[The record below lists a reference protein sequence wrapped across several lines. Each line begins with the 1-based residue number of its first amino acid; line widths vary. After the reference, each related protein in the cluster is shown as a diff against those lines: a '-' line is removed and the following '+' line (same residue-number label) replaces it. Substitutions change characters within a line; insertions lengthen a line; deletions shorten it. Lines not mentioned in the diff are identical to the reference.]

1 MFSQVPGLQELFIYK
16 KSYQLVSRALGSKLS
31 ISVVEEISR
40 KTRDARQELRKYMR
54 EVRKHSPEKKCKL
67 GYDKL
72 EVDNKIFVYSEVE
85 GRVVEQRNRK
95 AKDEDNQELLET
107 IDDLKKIISEQSET
121 LGQQSVMLDSY
132 RNEEDDDDD

>member
-1 MFSQVPGLQELFIYK
+1 
-16 KSYQLVSRALGSKLS
+16 
-31 ISVVEEISR
+31 
-40 KTRDARQELRKYMR
+40 MR

-121 LGQQSVMLDSY
+121 LGHQSVMLDSY